1 MMMIADVNTNLS
13 FEEYY
18 PEFKIVKRY
27 ENRPAFMSNGLL
39 CDQKA
44 KKKVLKNHI
53 ISFLKVLFIIPCFPR
68 ALS

>member
-44 KKKVLKNHI
+44 KKV
-53 ISFLKVLFIIPCFPR
+53 
-68 ALS
+68 

>member
-39 CDQKA
+39 GDQKA
-44 KKKVLKNHI
+44 KKVLKNHI